1 MMMMRTSAEG
11 ATTTH
16 HYNNGSFG
24 EETKPLPTSS
34 RPMDETVSDRGIK
47 LKHNKSTRRTTT
59 TTNEQDR
66 NGPVNVSSVS
76 SCSGK
81 QNKRGHLVLLVTVVI
96 IFVVNLPSVA
106 GHLMTSPSG
115 SGGPGSF
122 KYSTNV
128 VKTKYG
134 PLRGIVLR
142 SHPVV
147 EAYLGVPYATPPV
160 GSLRL
165 VEGFYWNT
173 FLWMV

>member
-1 MMMMRTSAEG
+1 MMMMMMMRTSAEG

-16 HYNNGSFG
+16 HNNNGTVG
-24 EETKPLPTSS
+24 EQTRPLPTSS
-34 RPMDETVSDRGIK
+34 RPIDESVSDRGIK
-47 LKHNKSTRRTTT
+47 LKHYKSTRRTTT

-66 NGPVNVSSVS
+66 NGPVNVSSV

-106 GHLMTSPSG
+106 GHLMTSPLG

-165 VEGFYWNT
+165 VEGFY
-173 FLWMV
+173 